1 MRLSK
6 DKKQQ
11 RYQMVIHAKEH
22 GVKPTARLY
31 ATTPKTVRK
40 WLMRFIEGGYQDLA
54 DLSKR
59 PHYSPRAVP
68 EEDARYI
75 VKLRTKYKRLGAEQV
90 KVLESL
96 TTSSK
101 TIRKIWRS
109 NGVSSRKRRKKHVTK
124 QNLREIK
131 KQFALFERSCED
143 TKDLDDIPEYWPQM
157 MSKGLPKVQYT
168 FREVSCGV
176 QFLGFSDERSL
187 TNAML
192 FAGYINEHLKK
203 YGLIVENGIRQTD
216 NGSEY
221 VGSWSAK
228 EPSAYTRAIES
239 EKLVHGTIPPGAHR
253 FQSDVETVHNLIEI
267 DFYEMERF
275 KDRCD
280 FMEKA
285 YTYQLFF
292 NLERPNTYKENR
304 SPWQLAKEKRPD
316 IPKEALMLPP
326 IDLDELLDKKIVIQ
340 DLRGYDVSSSPL
352 RFLLGKR
359 ETGEFSAF
367 FWCFRIII

>member
-1 MRLSK
+1 
-6 DKKQQ
+6 
-11 RYQMVIHAKEH
+11 MVIYAKEH
-22 GVKPTARLY
+22 GVKPAARLY

-40 WLMRFIEGGYQDLA
+40 WLMRFIEGGYKDLA
-54 DLSKR
+54 DLSRR

-68 EEDARYI
+68 KDDAKHI
-75 VKLRTKYKRLGAEQV
+75 VKLKDKYKRLGAEQV
-90 KVLESL
+90 KTLENL
-96 TTSSK
+96 TTSAK
-101 TIRKIWRS
+101 TIRKIWRE

-143 TKDLDDIPEYWPQM
+143 TKDLDDIPEYYPQM
-157 MSKGLPKVQYT
+157 ISKGLPKVQYT

-176 QFLGFSDERSL
+176 QFLGFSIERSL

-192 FAGYINEHLKK
+192 FTEYINEHLKK

-221 VGSWSAK
+221 IGAWNAK
-228 EPSAYTRAIES
+228 EPSVYTLKIES
-239 EKLVHGTIPPGAHR
+239 EKLIHGTIPPGAHR
-253 FQSDVETVHNLIEI
+253 FQSDVETVHNLIEP
-267 DFYEMERF
+267 DFYEIEKFNNR
-275 KDRCD
+275 RD

-292 NLERPNTYKENR
+292 NLERPNTYKENK

-326 IDLDELLDKKIVIQ
+326 VDLDELLDIKI
-340 DLRGYDVSSSPL
+340 DNPATGGYHVSSSPSG
-352 RFLLGKR
+352 RKKSHCPFIWSDDILLKR
-359 ETGEFSAF
+359 T
-367 FWCFRIII
+367 

>member
-11 RYQMVIHAKEH
+11 RYQMVIHAREH

-40 WLMRFIEGGYQDLA
+40 WLMRFIEGDYKNLA
-54 DLSKR
+54 DLSRR

-68 EEDARYI
+68 KDDAKRI
-75 VKLRTKYKRLGAEQV
+75 VKLKAKYKNLGAEQV
-90 KVLESL
+90 KALEDL
-96 TTSSK
+96 AVSSK
-101 TIRKIWRS
+101 TIRKIWRE

-157 MSKGLPKVQYT
+157 TALRLPKIQYT

-187 TNAML
+187 TNAM
-192 FAGYINEHLKK
+192 FFTEYINEHLKK
-203 YGLIVENGIRQTD
+203 YGLIIENGIRQTD

-228 EPSAYTRAIES
+228 EPSVYTLKIES
-239 EKLVHGTIPPGAHR
+239 EKLIHGTIPPGAHR
-253 FQSDVETVHNLIEI
+253 FQSDVETVHNLIETE
-267 DFYEMERF
+267 FYEIEKF
-275 KDRCD
+275 KDRRD
-280 FMEKA
+280 FMEKT

-292 NLERPNTYKENR
+292 NLERPNTYKENK

-316 IPKEALMLPP
+316 IPKEALMLLPV
-326 IDLDELLDKKIVIQ
+326 DLDELLDKKIAIQ
-340 DLRGYDVSSSPL
+340 DLRGYDVSSNPYGS
-352 RFLLGKR
+352 
-359 ETGEFSAF
+359 
-367 FWCFRIII
+367 